1 MQIPVVDTTGASVDT
16 VEVSDF
22 LFNVPMHTAVVH
34 QATVRQQANARQ
46 GTSSTKTR
54 AEVSGGGIK
63 PRPQKHSG
71 RSRQGSIRSPQWE
84 GGGIVFGPKPRS
96 YRQRIPKKM
105 RRLAIRCLLSDKVRE
120 NRMTVLQSLDLADAK
135 THQVKT
141 ILQALNVESSVLLVT
156 PDKNQNLVLS
166 ARNLKKVTTLP
177 ANEINV
183 MDLLRHDR
191 LIMTVDALWKAQD
204 LWGDNEPGATEDSIS
219 HEDPADN
226 GPPVDET
233 TAENEGKE

>member
-1 MQIPVVDTTGASVDT
+1 M
-16 VEVSDF
+16 
-22 LFNVPMHTAVVH
+22 
-34 QATVRQQANARQ
+34 
-46 GTSSTKTR
+46 
-54 AEVSGGGIK
+54 
-63 PRPQKHSG
+63 
-71 RSRQGSIRSPQWE
+71 
-84 GGGIVFGPKPRS
+84 
-96 YRQRIPKKM
+96 
-105 RRLAIRCLLSDKVRE
+105 
-120 NRMTVLQSLDLADAK
+120 
-135 THQVKT
+135 
-141 ILQALNVESSVLLVT
+141 ESSVLLVT

-233 TAENEGKE
+233 TAENEGEE

>member
-135 THQVKT
+135 NSSGQDNSTGVKRG
-141 ILQALNVESSVLLVT
+141 I
-156 PDKNQNLVLS
+156 
-166 ARNLKKVTTLP
+166 
-177 ANEINV
+177 
-183 MDLLRHDR
+183 
-191 LIMTVDALWKAQD
+191 
-204 LWGDNEPGATEDSIS
+204 
-219 HEDPADN
+219 
-226 GPPVDET
+226 
-233 TAENEGKE
+233 